1 MNIESYIKKISHCF
15 AVFYQ
20 TTVFILHNVNACF
33 KLKNIKM
40 IAVNDTILI
49 LPMHNC
55 WMRYVSDIYSTFSDN
70 APLPNRNKLLFL
82 LCGRKLVFVLYDK
95 VNKKILGTEFYY
107 FNKRDRREF
116 TIHQGFRGILPE
128 FQGKGLGTALTQYA
142 YTVFSKT
149 SLQGMSTR
157 VSCNNLP
164 SLVSNKKIGFEPIE
178 KYFDSEMN
186 EERYYMIC
194 HLKNKEI

>member
-1 MNIESYIKKISHCF
+1 MYRCRLLDYIP
-15 AVFYQ
+15 
-20 TTVFILHNVNACF
+20 
-33 KLKNIKM
+33 LKEID
-40 IAVNDTILI
+40 A
-49 LPMHNC
+49 
-55 WMRYVSDIYSTFSDN
+55 RYSIIPCTGKTLQIIGSIYSTFSDN